1 MPAESVQ
8 ENAYIGGESSTAAVS
23 GAIVPAL
30 HIRNRFV
37 LDCVQ
42 QGRRV
47 LARSKEK
54 VVGCTF
60 AKATAVKAA
69 AFLLVLPA
77 GLVCSGSAVAVEN
90 ADRPDVHVGDLWSWQ
105 HTNGL
110 AGEKDYTTIE
120 DVLEVSD
127 SEIKTR
133 ERVKGKPNSSV
144 AAFTREWNPA
154 DVVIARYDPFLR
166 ELSFPLQIGKK
177 WDASAD
183 KMLFSNGKH
192 GNFVLKGEVVALEKV
207 TVPAGTFD
215 AYKITLH
222 IDATVSDEDANIGN
236 TLETIWYAPAVKRYV
251 KYENTFSRDGRV
263 RSKDVNE
270 LIQYSLR

>member
-1 MPAESVQ
+1 M
-8 ENAYIGGESSTAAVS
+8 
-23 GAIVPAL
+23 
-30 HIRNRFV
+30 
-37 LDCVQ
+37 
-42 QGRRV
+42 
-47 LARSKEK
+47 
-54 VVGCTF
+54 GCTF

-69 AFLLVLPA
+69 ACLLVLPA
-77 GLVCSGSAVAVEN
+77 GLVCSGRAVAVEN

-133 ERVKGKPNSSV
+133 ERVKGRPSSAV

-154 DVVIARYDPFLR
+154 DVVVACYDPFLR

-192 GNFVLKGEVVALEKV
+192 GNFLLKGEVVALEKV

-222 IDATVSDEDANIGN
+222 IDATVSDEDANIGH
-236 TLETIWYAPAVKRYV
+236 TVETIWYAPAVKRYV

-270 LIQYSLR
+270 LVQYSLR